1 MSPGAFGADD
11 VDVAP
16 AVIDAEH
23 FGSPHED
30 DQEFE
35 AEDELPLDDMAVLI
49 PTADVVDEGSGQA
62 HVQLRQTGS
71 GALALPV
78 YTSQESF
85 VDCCGENQPW
95 VAVRV
100 RNVQEIAAQ
109 AGADVVVRDA
119 ALPSEP
125 VDPRR
130 Y

>member
-11 VDVAP
+11 VDAAP

-23 FGSPHED
+23 FGSSQED

-35 AEDELPLDDMAVLI
+35 TEDQLPLDDIAVLI
-49 PTADVVDEGSGQA
+49 PTADVLDEDSGQA
-62 HVQLRQTGS
+62 RVQLRRTGS

-85 VDCCGENQPW
+85 VDCCGEDRPW

-100 RNVQEIAAQ
+100 RSVQEIAAQ

-119 ALPSEP
+119 PLPPEP